1 MSSAAVKQSNEAIPV
16 TIGLERADRKHLA
29 ELLEKALSDTYV
41 LYAKIQGVHWNVSGP
56 MFLSVHKMT
65 EEQYEDL
72 AESIDKLAE
81 RMRALGYA
89 APTKLARFLELSDIA
104 EADQEPSAHAMV
116 EIPGQGSSDRRQ
128 EPARGGPRGRQC
140 RGRVHGRHADRAHRA
155 AREFRLDAARAW
167 AIGRPGRASHDP
179 KRSAAADWQPR
190 HFLLSAGG
198 YERALLSPSRS
209 ARRSSSPSLPLTA
222 RAASWAFSSTWPDF
236 TNSRVSRL

>member
-1 MSSAAVKQSNEAIPV
+1 MSNAAVKQSNEAIPV
-16 TIGLERADRKHLA
+16 TIGLERADRKRLA

-81 RMRALGYA
+81 RMRALGYL

-116 EIPGQGSSDRRQ
+116 EVLAKDHQTVAKSLREAVR
-128 EPARGGPRGRQC
+128 E
-140 RGRVHGRHADRAHRA
+140 ADNV
-155 AREFRLDAARAW
+155 EDVYT
-167 AIGRPGRASHDP
+167 
-179 KRSAAADWQPR
+179 ADM
-190 HFLLSAGG
+190 
-198 YERALLSPSRS
+198 
-209 ARRSSSPSLPLTA
+209 LTA
-222 RAASWAFSSTWPDF
+222 RIGRHENFAWMLRALADRPS
-236 TNSRVSRL
+236 